1 MRINMHLEEGKKE
14 KGKEKTMI
22 KQINKKK
29 KIQRNE
35 MYPRGNAGLANG
47 RSFLYTSSRDNNY
60 EIVSCQ
66 LLANSRYIINQKHKP
81 TRNNISESFALA
93 N

>member
-1 MRINMHLEEGKKE
+1 
-14 KGKEKTMI
+14 
-22 KQINKKK
+22 
-29 KIQRNE
+29 
-35 MYPRGNAGLANG
+35 MYSRGNVGLANG
-47 RSFLYTSSRDNNY
+47 RPFLYTSSRDNNY

>member
-1 MRINMHLEEGKKE
+1 
-14 KGKEKTMI
+14 
-22 KQINKKK
+22 
-29 KIQRNE
+29 

-47 RSFLYTSSRDNNY
+47 RPLLYTSSRDNNY

-81 TRNNISESFALA
+81 TPEITHESFALA